1 MAAPKKSAAKAA
13 KADPQVDGNA
23 APPAD
28 TTPPAPK
35 AAKVDDSHLV
45 EMTKGGESLRVH
57 PSCVQ
62 AHQRAGW
69 SVA

>member
-1 MAAPKKSAAKAA
+1 MAAPKKST

-28 TTPPAPK
+28 TPPAPK

-45 EMTKGGESLRVH
+45 EMTKGGATLRVH

>member
-1 MAAPKKSAAKAA
+1 MAAPKKST

-23 APPAD
+23 APSDD
-28 TTPPAPK
+28 TTPAAPK
-35 AAKVDDSHLV
+35 AAKADNSHLV